1 MTTWIYQLTVP
12 TVRVGQS
19 VKDTLKAWLIPQ
31 RLRGALRQKQHIHVN
46 GQAVSTNYVFQ
57 AGDQLELIFDAVDF
71 RTSESHYTPN
81 AQATVPII
89 FENDDFVVV
98 DKPAGMKMHP
108 HAPHEAD
115 TLLNYL
121 AADFQARHLMS
132 AGQPARPY
140 MVHRIDRDTS
150 GAVIVAKN
158 PIVVP
163 ILNRLLAQKAI
174 KRTYLAWVQGTVD
187 KPAGEINTPIGID
200 PHDERRRVINGIA
213 AQPARTYWAL
223 SHTVYQNSL
232 LRVQLDT
239 GRMHQIRVHLA
250 SIGHPIIGDP
260 LYQPETSATRMMLHA
275 ATITVP
281 LPFDGGTTTISGAI
295 PTDFPRQLRTI

>member
-1 MTTWIYQLTVP
+1 MTTWIYRMTVP

-46 GQAVSTNYVFQ
+46 GQVVATNYVFQ
-57 AGDQLELIFDAVDF
+57 AGDQLELIFDATDF

-81 AQATVPII
+81 AQETVPII

-132 AGQPARPY
+132 AGQTARPY

-158 PIVVP
+158 PVVVP

-174 KRTYLAWVQGTVD
+174 KRTYLAWVQGAVAES
-187 KPAGEINTPIGID
+187 AGEITTPIGVD
-200 PHDERRRVINGIA
+200 PQDERRRVINGLA
-213 AQPARTYWAL
+213 AQSARTHWARM
-223 SHTVYQNSL
+223 HTVYQNSL

-260 LYQPETSATRMMLHA
+260 LYHPEQPVTRMMLHA
-275 ATITVP
+275 ATVIVP
-281 LPFDGGTTTISGAI
+281 LPFDGGTVTISGAI
-295 PTDFPRQLRTI
+295 PSDFPRQLRTI

>member
-1 MTTWIYQLTVP
+1 MTTWLYHLTVS

-19 VKDTLKAWLIPQ
+19 VKDAFKAWLIPQ
-31 RLRGALRQKQHIHVN
+31 RLRGALRSKRHIRVN
-46 GQAVSTNYVFQ
+46 GKTVSTNYVLQ
-57 AGDQLELIFDAVDF
+57 AGDVLELTFETADF
-71 RTSESHYTPN
+71 RNGESHYAPN

-89 FENDDFVVV
+89 FENEDLVVV

-108 HAPHEAD
+108 HSPHEDD

-121 AADFQARHLMS
+121 AANFQDRQVMS

-158 PIVVP
+158 PVVVP
-163 ILNRLLAQKAI
+163 ILNQLLAQKAI
-174 KRTYLAWVQGTVD
+174 KRTYLAWVQGAVLA
-187 KPAGEINTPIGID
+187 PAGEVNTPIGID
-200 PHDERRRVINGIA
+200 PHDARRRVINGIA

-260 LYQPETSATRMMLHA
+260 LYQPEKSATRMMLHA

-295 PTDFPRQLRTI
+295 PTDFPRQLKTI

>member
-1 MTTWIYQLTVP
+1 MTTWIYRMTVP

-46 GQAVSTNYVFQ
+46 GQAVATNYVFQ
-57 AGDQLELIFDAVDF
+57 AGDQLALIFDAADF

-81 AQATVPII
+81 AQETVPII

-108 HAPHEAD
+108 HAPNEAD

-158 PIVVP
+158 PVVVP

-174 KRTYLAWVQGTVD
+174 KRTYLAWVQGAVAES
-187 KPAGEINTPIGID
+187 AGEITTPIGVD
-200 PHDERRRVINGIA
+200 PQDERRRVINGLA
-213 AQPARTYWAL
+213 AQSARTHWARM
-223 SHTVYQNSL
+223 HTVYQNSL

-260 LYQPETSATRMMLHA
+260 LYHPEQPGTRMMLHA
-275 ATITVP
+275 ATLIVP
-281 LPFDGGTTTISGAI
+281 LPFDGGTVTISGAI
-295 PTDFPRQLRTI
+295 PSDFPRQLRTI

>member
-1 MTTWIYQLTVP
+1 MTTWIYRMTVP
-12 TVRVGQS
+12 TIRVRQS
-19 VKDTLKAWLIPQ
+19 VKDTLKDWLIPQ
-31 RLRGALRQKQHIHVN
+31 RVRGALRQKQHIHVN
-46 GQAVSTNYVFQ
+46 GQAVATNYVFQ
-57 AGDQLELIFDAVDF
+57 AGDQLELIFDATDF

-81 AQATVPII
+81 AQETVPII

-108 HAPHEAD
+108 HAPNEAD

-158 PIVVP
+158 PVVVP

-174 KRTYLAWVQGTVD
+174 KRTYLAWVQGAVAES
-187 KPAGEINTPIGID
+187 AGEITTPIGID
-200 PHDERRRVINGIA
+200 PQDERRRVINGLA
-213 AQPARTYWAL
+213 AQSARTHWARM
-223 SHTVYQNSL
+223 HTVYQNSL

-260 LYQPETSATRMMLHA
+260 LYHPEQPVTRMMLHA
-275 ATITVP
+275 ATVIVP
-281 LPFDGGTTTISGAI
+281 LPFDGGTVTISGAI
-295 PTDFPRQLRTI
+295 PSDFPRQLRTT

>member
-1 MTTWIYQLTVP
+1 
-12 TVRVGQS
+12 
-19 VKDTLKAWLIPQ
+19 
-31 RLRGALRQKQHIHVN
+31 
-46 GQAVSTNYVFQ
+46 
-57 AGDQLELIFDAVDF
+57 
-71 RTSESHYTPN
+71 
-81 AQATVPII
+81 
-89 FENDDFVVV
+89 
-98 DKPAGMKMHP
+98 
-108 HAPHEAD
+108 
-115 TLLNYL
+115 
-121 AADFQARHLMS
+121 
-132 AGQPARPY
+132 

-174 KRTYLAWVQGTVD
+174 KRTYLAWVQGAVD
-187 KPAGEINTPIGID
+187 KPAGEITTPIGID

-260 LYQPETSATRMMLHA
+260 LYQPETSATRMLLHA